1 MNMAQTLEAIVDETG
16 NIRLAEPLEIKGR
29 HRALVTVLEE
39 PPVETLETTLL
50 SESCLASDWVRPE
63 EDEAWSHLQ

>member
-1 MNMAQTLEAIVDETG
+1 MTQTVEAVVDKTG
-16 NIRLAEPLEIKGR
+16 NIRLAEPLVEIKGW

-39 PPVETLETTLL
+39 PPAEVLETTLL
-50 SESCLASDWVRPE
+50 SETCLASDWVRPE

>member
-1 MNMAQTLEAIVDETG
+1 MTQTFEASIDETG
-16 NIRLAEPLEIKGR
+16 NIRLAEPLGIKGW

-39 PPVETLETTLL
+39 PPTEVLETTLL
-50 SESCLASDWVRPE
+50 SEFCLASDWSRPE